1 MSEVC
6 APLRIPLISGH
17 KKPAAVTEDVC
28 RPMLRPPSVLWWGG
42 FSASFA
48 LLLLGIAAVSYQ
60 ISTGVG
66 TWGLNTT
73 VGWAFDITNFV
84 FWVGIGHAGTLIS
97 AILFLFRQKWRTSV
111 NRSAEAMT
119 LFAVMC
125 AGIFP
130 VIHTGRPWLAYWL
143 FPYPNFRGPLWI
155 NFRSPL
161 AWDCFAISTYFL
173 ISATFWYV
181 GLIPDLAT
189 IRDRLAPGLRQ
200 RLFGTFSLG
209 WNGSYR
215 VWQHYEVLY
224 LLLAGLATPLVISV
238 HTIVSWDFATAVIP
252 GWHATIFP
260 PYFVAGAIFSGIAMV
275 LTLMI
280 VARNVMNLEDYIT
293 VRHVDVMCK
302 LLLLTSSIVALSY
315 GTEFFTAFYSGN
327 PYEQFVFRNRAMGP
341 FAWAYWIM
349 VSCNVLVPQSL
360 WSRAV
365 RRRVGVVFV
374 LSLLINVGMW
384 FERFVII
391 VTSLHRDFLPSSWAT
406 YRPTIV
412 EVSTLL
418 GSFGLFFTCFLIFCR
433 ILPVIAMGE
442 VKAVLHHGN
451 HEGGHI

>member
-1 MSEVC
+1 MADVC
-6 APLRIPLISGH
+6 SPLRMPLIAGH
-17 KKPAAVTEDVC
+17 KNLATVTEDVC
-28 RPMLRPPSVLWWGG
+28 RPMLRPPSRLWWAG
-42 FSASFA
+42 FAFSFS
-48 LLLLGIAAVSYQ
+48 LLMLGVAAVSYQ
-60 ISTGVG
+60 IATGVG

-130 VIHTGRPWLAYWL
+130 IIHTGRPWLAYWL

-181 GLIPDLAT
+181 GLVPDLAT

-200 RLFGTFSLG
+200 RLFSIFSLG

-215 VWQHYEVLY
+215 VWNHYEVVY

-260 PYFVAGAIFSGIAMV
+260 PYFVAGAIFSGIGMV

-280 VARNVMNLEDYIT
+280 VARKVMNLEDYIT
-293 VRHVDVMCK
+293 LRHVDVMCK
-302 LLLLTSSIVALSY
+302 LLLLTSSIVALAY

-327 PYEQFVFRNRAMGP
+327 PYEQFVFRNRALGP
-341 FAWAYWIM
+341 FAWAYWTM
-349 VSCNVLVPQSL
+349 VSCNVLVPQLL
-360 WSRAV
+360 WFPGA
-365 RRRVGVVFV
+365 RRRLGLVFA
-374 LSLLINVGMW
+374 LSLLVNVGMW

-391 VTSLHRDFLPSSWAT
+391 VTSLHRDFLPSSWAM

-412 EVSTLL
+412 EVSTLA

-442 VKAVLHHGN
+442 VKAVLHQGN
-451 HEGGHI
+451 GKRGHA